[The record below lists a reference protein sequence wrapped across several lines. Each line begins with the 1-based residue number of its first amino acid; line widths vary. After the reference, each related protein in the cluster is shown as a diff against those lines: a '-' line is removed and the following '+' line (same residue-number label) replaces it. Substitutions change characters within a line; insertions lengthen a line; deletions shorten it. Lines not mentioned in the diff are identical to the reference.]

1 MRVTFPKQPSGP
13 EAAVVSIIPCLSP
26 CLGNP
31 SGLSESGIREIRL
44 TTLFF
49 FFNVVDGAC
58 VFSTAGF

>member
-1 MRVTFPKQPSGP
+1 MRVTFPKQPSRP
-13 EAAVVSIIPCLSP
+13 EAAVVSIIPFLSP

-31 SGLSESGIREIRL
+31 SGLSESGIGEICL

-49 FFNVVDGAC
+49 KNVVDGAC